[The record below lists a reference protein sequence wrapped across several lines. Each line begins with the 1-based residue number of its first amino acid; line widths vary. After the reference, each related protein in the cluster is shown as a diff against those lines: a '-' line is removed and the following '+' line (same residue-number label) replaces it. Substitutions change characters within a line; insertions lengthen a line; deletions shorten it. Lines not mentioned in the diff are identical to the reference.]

1 MPIAARRAASDSRL
15 ASRVC
20 SDDDGVF
27 NLISSISEMAS
38 SAKKSS
44 YTAFN
49 EVDESVAK
57 PVLGSDGAARW
68 QDFKGKSNV
77 STTFSSVAPTMPLK
91 KLDRVLGTKSI
102 RDEHLNEA
110 KIRKEAGHRVAGAGY
125 IEFKRKTDV
134 DEIAER
140 KRAKL
145 VMDRIRPDD
154 APYFFE
160 AETFE
165 GYKFDYVFTTR
176 DTRGTGYY
184 WDGMDSLR
192 KELGQPSTFTITTTD
207 IVDEDTSKTS
217 KSKKKRKKVRKAE
230 YIPEIDEFNPLEQ
243 VSQAILRR
251 KQAMEAPSSN
261 LLAIVTNNTKAADA
275 AALGADS
282 SVFHMA
288 SNTAPQSQ
296 LEPELVA
303 DGWESA
309 TDQTSGKV
317 YYFKRST
324 NERSWKKPET
334 IPKPAKENID
344 EEQLPNGW
352 KSATDQSSGKLYYYH
367 TSGETSWTKPQPID
381 VINKSNI

>member
-1 MPIAARRAASDSRL
+1 MNKLKCTVGISPASI
-15 ASRVC
+15 V
-20 SDDDGVF
+20 
-27 NLISSISEMAS
+27 MAS
-38 SAKKSS
+38 STKKSS
-44 YTAFN
+44 YAAFN

-68 QDFKGKSNV
+68 QDFKVKSNV
-77 STTFSSVAPTMPLK
+77 STTFSSVAPSMPLK
-91 KLDRVLGTKSI
+91 KLDRVLGTKSM

-125 IEFKRKTDV
+125 TEFKRKNDV
-134 DEIAER
+134 EEIAER

-192 KELGQPSTFTITTTD
+192 KELGQPSTFATTSTD
-207 IVDEDTSKTS
+207 VVDEDTSKKS
-217 KSKKKRKKVRKAE
+217 KSKKKGRKVREAE

-251 KQAMEAPSSN
+251 KQAMDTPSSN
-261 LLAIVTNNTKAADA
+261 LLAIFTNNTKAADA

-282 SVFHMA
+282 SVFQMA
-288 SNTAPQSQ
+288 SNTALHSH

-303 DGWESA
+303 AGWDSA
-309 TDQTSGKV
+309 TDPTSGKV

-324 NERSWKKPET
+324 NERSWKKPE
-334 IPKPAKENID
+334 IVPQHAKQNND
-344 EEQLPNGW
+344 EEQHLDGW
-352 KSATDQSSGKLYYYH
+352 KSATDPSSGKKYYYH
-367 TSGETSWTKPQPID
+367 TSGETSWKKPQLKPID
-381 VINKSNI
+381 IQYCDKSEIH